1 MKTNGKAPSSNQ
13 SKQRRNRYDEII
25 QAALEIF
32 AQKGYAATSV
42 QDVADAV
49 GVLKG
54 SLYHYIDSK
63 EDLLFHIFDDAHVEA
78 EKLMAEVDNLDAD
91 PIEKLR
97 FYLETSVR
105 RTLENLPLQNL
116 YFRDWRYLT
125 GDRRDKLVE
134 RRRQYDRYLRSLIVR
149 ALEAAGLESS
159 MNIRFVSSFVI
170 GGTNWV
176 ADWYRADG
184 PDSADEV
191 AHSYAHLAMSAIM
204 GAATFECASGQVTK
218 GRSR

>member
-1 MKTNGKAPSSNQ
+1 MKTKGKAHSSNQ
-13 SKQRRNRYDEII
+13 SRERRNRYDEII
-25 QAALEIF
+25 KAALEIF
-32 AQKGYAATSV
+32 AEKGYTATSI

-63 EDLLFHIFDDAHVEA
+63 EDLLFHIFEDAHVEA

-97 FYLETSVR
+97 FYLEASVR
-105 RTLENLPLQNL
+105 RTLRNLPLQNL
-116 YFRDWRYLT
+116 YFRDWRHLT
-125 GDRRDKLVE
+125 GDRLDKLAE

-149 ALEAAGLESS
+149 ALEADGLESS
-159 MNIRFVSSFVI
+159 MNVRFVSSFVI

-176 ADWYRADG
+176 ADWYRPDG
-184 PDSADEV
+184 PDSDSADEV
-191 AHSYAHLAMSAIM
+191 AHSYAHLAMAAIM
-204 GAATFECASGQVTK
+204 GAATFERPAA
-218 GRSR
+218 R